1 MDSIT
6 NSMDM
11 NFSKLWEIVEDR
23 EAWRAAADGVTE
35 SDTTWRLKNSKNWC
49 AAVVLISWVTNSIAA
64 LNWCVWLCKVPG
76 QIFCPCGPWAAGLS
90 VTRLS
95 AS

>member
-1 MDSIT
+1 MLDSIT

-64 LNWCVWLCKVPG
+64 LTTGASGFVKSRVRFSAP
-76 QIFCPCGPWAAGLS
+76 AGLG
-90 VTRLS
+90 LL
-95 AS
+95 AFL